1 MTPEEVFNEIN
12 GQPGNEEILKLYEE
26 YCQQEG
32 IWTGLERAA
41 VHFRVLQDSITKDLE
56 IARGKFSNIG
66 FRVVQAYREK
76 QDAQR

>member
-12 GQPGNEEILKLYEE
+12 GKPGNEEILKLYEE

-41 VHFRVLQDSITKDLE
+41 VHLRVLQESMTKDIE
-56 IARGKFSNIG
+56 MTRGKFSSIG
-66 FRVVQAYREK
+66 SRVVQAYQEK
-76 QDAQR
+76 YNAQR

>member
-12 GQPGNEEILKLYEE
+12 GQPGNEKILKLYEE

-41 VHFRVLQDSITKDLE
+41 VHLRVLQESMTNDLE
-56 IARGKFSNIG
+56 LARGKFMSIG
-66 FRVVQAYREK
+66 FRVVQAYQEK
-76 QDAQR
+76 QNAKR

>member
-12 GQPGNEEILKLYEE
+12 GQPGNEKILKLYEE

-41 VHFRVLQDSITKDLE
+41 VHLRVLQESMIKDIE
-56 IARGKFSNIG
+56 TARGKFSSIG
-66 FRVVQAYREK
+66 FRVIQAYQEK